1 MHEDDK
7 TPLHLEIAAL
17 SFAGLVLEIAYTRV
31 FSFKLFYYFTYV
43 IIGIGLLG
51 LGAGGVLVAVV
62 RRLRE
67 AGPAAIL
74 RFLCPIGGVSVL
86 AGYWVIA
93 PLPLNISALD
103 TRPLELPK
111 LVLSCMLLTVP
122 FLVIGIGIAS
132 ILGARTRSIGSLY
145 AADLAGAALG
155 CTLSIPLVVWL
166 DPPRTVVLAGAVLA
180 LAGLRVA
187 RPSRRAFV
195 ALFVLSGALLVPA
208 VTGRTLADPVGDEG
222 KQYEMYRQAGL
233 LRHFQWSPV
242 FRIDVLEHA
251 IAPGEAFI
259 VYHDGLPGSGLRRFD
274 GDLQKHSGLRSDP
287 RALPFQVLPPSPKVL
302 IVGSAGGH
310 EVLASLFFGAG
321 NITGVELNPATLAL
335 LETHFADFTGR
346 LFENPKVTFI
356 NGDARWF
363 MKQTDEKYDLIW
375 FVAPDSYAAMNA
387 AMSGAFVL
395 SESYLYTVEML
406 AETYRHL
413 TDRGVLCAQF
423 GELSYALRPN
433 RSTRFI
439 TTARAAWATHG
450 IHDFYRYT
458 LVGAGPG
465 LPPQQDAV
473 ILVAKKPFGE
483 EQVRRFTE
491 YATVIERGRVL
502 YAPNRPLDGAP
513 TGQVITLPPV
523 ALDVWYGT
531 YPYQVRPVY
540 DDSPFFWHFTT
551 FRQALGGVDTTLGG
565 AIDFEVAIGE
575 KFMVLLLAI
584 VSALAAMFLLL
595 PLALIRDVWSAM
607 PHKPRAAL
615 YFAGIGLG
623 FMFVEVPLI
632 QMFTLFVGY
641 PTRSLTVTL
650 FALLLSSGAGSWLS
664 ARYAGERRRALPMLF
679 AALFSLILSYRWVLP
694 FVIEQFGGAALPI
707 RAVLTVTLILPL
719 GLCLGAFMPLGLSAV
734 GSLSPHRREYVA
746 WAWALNGFFS
756 VVASVL
762 ATIVAMASGYSIV
775 LLLSICAYAVA
786 SLALYTLPPTAEA

>member
-1 MHEDDK
+1 MHDDDK

-17 SFAGLVLEIAYTRV
+17 SFAGLVLEIAYTRI

-103 TRPLELPK
+103 ARPLELPK
-111 LVLSCMLLTVP
+111 LVLSCVLLMVP

-132 ILGARTRSIGSLY
+132 ILGARTRSVGSLY

-195 ALFVLSGALLVPA
+195 ALSVLSGALLMPA

-274 GDLQKHSGLRSDP
+274 GDLQKHSGLRRDP

-439 TTARAAWATHG
+439 TTARAAWAAHG
-450 IHDFYRYT
+450 IQDFYRYT

-483 EQVRRFTE
+483 EEIRRFTE

-513 TGQVITLPPV
+513 HRPGDHVTARRARRLVRHLSLSGSTRLRRLAVLL
-523 ALDVWYGT
+523 ALHDVSPGSRRRRHDARRRHRLRSRHRRKVHGAASRHRKRACGHVLALAT
-531 YPYQVRPVY
+531 RFHSGRVVRHAAQAARRPVLRGY
-540 DDSPFFWHFTT
+540 RARIHVRRGPPHPDVHSVRRLSDAIAHGD
-551 FRQALGGVDTTLGG
+551 AL
-565 AIDFEVAIGE
+565 
-575 KFMVLLLAI
+575 
-584 VSALAAMFLLL
+584 
-595 PLALIRDVWSAM
+595 
-607 PHKPRAAL
+607 RAAL
-615 YFAGIGLG
+615 VIRG
-623 FMFVEVPLI
+623 
-632 QMFTLFVGY
+632 
-641 PTRSLTVTL
+641 
-650 FALLLSSGAGSWLS
+650 GSWLS
-664 ARYAGERRRALPMLF
+664 ARYAGERRRALPVLF

-786 SLALYTLPPTAEA
+786 SLALYTLPRTAEG